1 MVNSSQLRFGKEL
14 EKLQINDILV
24 LIQNKIDESQNL
36 EYKEP
41 SENLDKDCN
50 SLAETI
56 SGFLNT
62 DGGILLYGV
71 SEKREGAHRYPTG
84 IEWCSTAKERLENL
98 LKSRIQPWEEKIKI
112 RRIASKE
119 AEQDGIFVI
128 EVPRSKSP
136 PHMFNYS
143 YYQRLN
149 FQTQPMSHEN
159 VFRAFQTS
167 WTRRRDLHLNILEPL
182 YSEIKMNC
190 EKIENYEI
198 GEDKEYQGII
208 LGNRYLYDLI
218 ELSLQKKIDEFYRR
232 IDKLYSKMGYWA
244 HIIAAKII
252 NEELSRVLRDYRDYI
267 ENHMEKDNLLVSVT
281 FKYPSGSIK
290 VVDNNKIN
298 GALLQRTSI
307 KSHLQSRH
315 KDLEVV
321 KFEPYVHI
329 ASDHKISKSD
339 FTDLWESC
347 KSKATKN
354 QTYLSIWNEIPELL
368 TLGREILELILS
380 K

>member
-1 MVNSSQLRFGKEL
+1 MVNPSQLRFGKEL

-119 AEQDGIFVI
+119 KEQGGIFVI
-128 EVPRSKSP
+128 EIPKSNNP
-136 PHMFNYS
+136 PHMYNYR

-149 FQTQPMSHEN
+149 FQTQPMSHQN
-159 VFRAFQTS
+159 VLRAFQTS
-167 WTRRRDLHLNILEPL
+167 WTRG
-182 YSEIKMNC
+182 EIC
-190 EKIENYEI
+190 I
-198 GEDKEYQGII
+198 
-208 LGNRYLYDLI
+208 
-218 ELSLQKKIDEFYRR
+218 
-232 IDKLYSKMGYWA
+232 
-244 HIIAAKII
+244 
-252 NEELSRVLRDYRDYI
+252 
-267 ENHMEKDNLLVSVT
+267 
-281 FKYPSGSIK
+281 
-290 VVDNNKIN
+290 
-298 GALLQRTSI
+298 
-307 KSHLQSRH
+307 
-315 KDLEVV
+315 
-321 KFEPYVHI
+321 
-329 ASDHKISKSD
+329 
-339 FTDLWESC
+339 
-347 KSKATKN
+347 
-354 QTYLSIWNEIPELL
+354 
-368 TLGREILELILS
+368 
-380 K
+380 

>member
-1 MVNSSQLRFGKEL
+1 MVNPSQLRFGKEL

-71 SEKREGAHRYPTG
+71 SEKREGAHRYPIG

-119 AEQDGIFVI
+119 KEQGGIFVI
-128 EVPRSKSP
+128 EIPKSNNP
-136 PHMFNYS
+136 PHMYNYC

-149 FQTQPMSHEN
+149 FQTQPMSHQN
-159 VFRAFQTS
+159 VLRAFQTS
-167 WTRRRDLHLNILEPL
+167 WTRRRDLYLNILEPL

-190 EKIENYEI
+190 EKIEKYEI
-198 GEDKEYQGII
+198 SEDMEYQGII
-208 LGNRYLYDLI
+208 LEDRYLYDLI
-218 ELSLQKKIDEFYRR
+218 EPSLHKKIDEFYRR
-232 IDKLYSKMGYWA
+232 MDKLNSKLSYWA

-252 NEELSRVLRDYRDYI
+252 NKELSRVLRDHRDYI
-267 ENHMEKDNLLVSVT
+267 ENRMETDNLKVKVT
-281 FKYPSGSIK
+281 LKDPSGSIK
-290 VVDNNKIN
+290 IGGNNTIN

-307 KSHLQSRH
+307 KSYLQSQH
-315 KDLEVV
+315 GDMEVV
-321 KFEPYVHI
+321 EFEPYVHI

-339 FTDLWESC
+339 FNDLWKSC
-347 KSKATKN
+347 KSKAAKN
-354 QTYLSIWNEIPELL
+354 KTYLSIWNEIPKLL